1 MINRTIQAINILR
14 NWHPK
19 IPGGVEY
26 DDTPPDLVSRYKRLI
41 CFLGSL
47 PSDAAAGQILRESAE
62 QVEVEVVRCTRCLS
76 PVSTDKFCG
85 RCCRFLWGNDDM
97 ETLRWGD
104 VPSTEGLLNPHT
116 AYPVPRKHA
125 ASATDLAVWLAT
137 CDEMARLEMRGRPD
151 PLEAR

>member
-1 MINRTIQAINILR
+1 MTTQAINILR

-47 PSDAAAGQILRESAE
+47 PPDAAGGRILRESAE

-76 PVSTDKFCG
+76 SVSTDKFCHG
-85 RCCRFLWGNDDM
+85 CNRFLWGNDGM

-104 VPSTEGLLNPHT
+104 VPSTEGLLNPFT
-116 AYPVPRKHA
+116 AYPVPLKHA

-137 CDEMARLEMRGRPD
+137 CDEMTRLEMRGTAD